1 MSKTSDRL
9 QANLAKKAQQTNT
22 PISAFENNIK
32 LQIEAQKNK
41 VLDIK
46 LEQIQP
52 NLNQP
57 RQDLET
63 NIENLKESIEQEGLL
78 QPIILSKTQ
87 ENKYII
93 VAGHRRF
100 KAHQLLNKDTIK
112 AIVHHETYTSD
123 QLDEKALLE
132 NLQRENL
139 STYEI
144 AETLFKL
151 NKDKSFNV
159 SKIEKLTGYKKT
171 QIYGYIKCHEGIKNK
186 EITRDQLTK
195 LGIKNCIKILNG
207 DIFPPGGI
215 QEKNSHSE
223 PNEARKKS
231 KSFFRIIIKDVQNK
245 DEIEKAIKASENQLL
260 ELKRMLKRIKK

>member
-1 MSKTSDRL
+1 MKNKITIKRATTGTISVLDKGEELLGKS
-9 QANLAKKAQQTNT
+9 QQTRIQDI
-22 PISAFENNIK
+22 P
-32 LQIEAQKNK
+32 
-41 VLDIK
+41 LDK
-46 LEQIQP
+46 IQP

-112 AIVHHETYTSD
+112 AIVHHETYTPD

-132 NLQRENL
+132 NLQREDL
-139 STYEI
+139 SKVEI
-144 AETLFKL
+144 AETLYKL

-159 SKIEKLTGYKKT
+159 EKIAKLTGYKRT
-171 QIYGYIKCHEGIKNK
+171 QIFDYIRCQKAIINN
-186 EITRDQLTK
+186 EITQDQLTK
-195 LGIKNCIKILNG
+195 LGLQNCIKILKKG
-207 DIFPPGGI
+207 DSPDSGLR
-215 QEKNSHSE
+215 EKNSHFE
-223 PNEARKKS
+223 PTEARKKS
-231 KSFFRIIIKDVQNK
+231 KSFFRIVIKDVKNK

>member
-1 MSKTSDRL
+1 MKNKITIKRATTGTISVLDKGEELLGKS
-9 QANLAKKAQQTNT
+9 QQTRIQDI
-22 PISAFENNIK
+22 P
-32 LQIEAQKNK
+32 
-41 VLDIK
+41 LDK
-46 LEQIQP
+46 IQP

-112 AIVHHETYTSD
+112 AIVHHETYTPD

-132 NLQRENL
+132 NLQREDL
-139 STYEI
+139 SKVEI
-144 AETLFKL
+144 AETLYKL

-159 SKIEKLTGYKKT
+159 EKIAKLTGYKRT
-171 QIYGYIKCHEGIKNK
+171 QIFDYIRCQKAIINN
-186 EITRDQLTK
+186 EITQDQLTK
-195 LGIKNCIKILNG
+195 LGLQNCIKILKKG
-207 DIFPPGGI
+207 DSPDSGLR
-215 QEKNSHSE
+215 EKNSHFE
-223 PNEARKKS
+223 PTEARKNS
-231 KSFFRIIIKDVQNK
+231 KSFFRIVIKDVKNK